1 MDDLDAVFAT
11 KKKKKDKKKGAL
23 CMDCVCVWGWVV
35 WGYGGVYVCRC
46 GVVMVCCLLVCV
58 GGGSV

>member
-23 CMDCVCVWGWVV
+23 RCVCPDGVGVE
-35 WGYGGVYVCRC
+35 GGVGVWTVVCW
-46 GVVMVCCLLVCV
+46 
-58 GGGSV
+58 

>member
-23 CMDCVCVWGWVV
+23 CMDCVCVWGWF
-35 WGYGGVYVCRC
+35 GGTEGCMYV
-46 GVVMVCCLLVCV
+46 GVE
-58 GGGSV
+58 S